1 MISGYVHI
9 VVPHGLHEEG
19 LVTMLDLNE
28 SNHSSTMKIVSEK
41 PSTDLC
47 CTISYHPPRRV
58 SFAEH
63 LDIKEV
69 PRRMDLPAGEL
80 RARWLNEED
89 YAGVLLEGE
98 VTEAVLKCADKIHLV
113 DDELLCARGL
123 HEYETISAR
132 AESSSFIQKLVVSQH
147 ALLTHQRDYDPS
159 LVARVYHDCAKAAV
173 RKALEDGTQD
183 EEDAQRYYQE
193 FLATSDEDVLL
204 SIVAQASLMGS
215 NDHER
220 FLASERKLSPASLP
234 DNQKRARIL

>member
-1 MISGYVHI
+1 MIPGFVHN
-9 VVPHGLHEEG
+9 VVPHDGV
-19 LVTMLDLNE
+19 VTMMDLKGI
-28 SNHSSTMKIVSEK
+28 NHSSTMKIVCDK
-41 PSTDLC
+41 PSTDRF
-47 CTISYHPPRRV
+47 CTISYRPSLSRRV
-58 SFAEH
+58 RFAEH

-89 YAGVLLEGE
+89 YGAVLLEGE

-132 AESSSFIQKLVVSQH
+132 AESSSFIQKLVVSQY
-147 ALLTHQRDYDPS
+147 ALLMNQHDSDPS

-173 RKALEDGTQD
+173 RKALEDGAQD
-183 EEDAQRYYQE
+183 EEDAQQYYHE
-193 FLATSDEDVLL
+193 FLATSDEHVLL

-215 NDHER
+215 NNHER
-220 FLASERKLSPASLP
+220 FLASERKQSPASLP
-234 DNQKRARIL
+234 YNQKRARIL